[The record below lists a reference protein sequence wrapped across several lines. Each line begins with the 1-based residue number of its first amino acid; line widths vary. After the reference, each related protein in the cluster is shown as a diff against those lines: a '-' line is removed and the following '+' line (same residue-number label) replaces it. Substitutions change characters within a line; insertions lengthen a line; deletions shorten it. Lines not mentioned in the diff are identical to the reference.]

1 MAGHDHHIVGKV
13 NIDIN
18 FNDTDYD
25 HAILGDLKEAILDK
39 VQSSLESIPLSG
51 TEIILIDHIDIDL
64 TIEEYP
70 EFPEAL
76 EHALKESISRKLKES
91 LSDKGAADK
100 TVSIKNHQQKTWD
113 QLIHYLKYGFFP
125 WNWTGDKDPD
135 FDGINDYL
143 SRTGKSGVNELR
155 DQFASGKALDRFCF
169 ELPISVLDAIAHGPH
184 IFSTSLFAKVKSG
197 FEKLVGQLVPS
208 GDVLSISKSQIFRMA
223 LLIAL
228 RDYWMQGRLFNQ
240 SSFLRSFIKAV
251 YDHRHVNELSEN
263 IWQGVEKSVRVR
275 LEGITVLLSRGRSF
289 SPDTGEPDWAIVSVA
304 AGLHRS
310 GEILLQSAA
319 EHPKEYSELTSQI
332 RGPKGRLRIDEKN
345 SGTQFKEKD
354 SSGGSDSE
362 QRLFVNNAG
371 LVLLHPFLLPLFQEI
386 KLCDHQK
393 FHGFSEQYQAI
404 YVLQHLSGLDT
415 GSRLG
420 LALNKVLSGL
430 EVDAVMHTGFRWNE
444 EIGNECDRLLATVI
458 KHWSA
463 LKKTSISGLQTSFL
477 QREGILEISGQ
488 QRRLIVERKPY
499 DILLDK
505 LPWPVSVVKLPW
517 MKTQLWVDW

>member
-1 MAGHDHHIVGKV
+1 
-13 NIDIN
+13 
-18 FNDTDYD
+18 
-25 HAILGDLKEAILDK
+25 
-39 VQSSLESIPLSG
+39 
-51 TEIILIDHIDIDL
+51 
-64 TIEEYP
+64 
-70 EFPEAL
+70 
-76 EHALKESISRKLKES
+76 
-91 LSDKGAADK
+91 
-100 TVSIKNHQQKTWD
+100 
-113 QLIHYLKYGFFP
+113 
-125 WNWTGDKDPD
+125 
-135 FDGINDYL
+135 
-143 SRTGKSGVNELR
+143 
-155 DQFASGKALDRFCF
+155 
-169 ELPISVLDAIAHGPH
+169 
-184 IFSTSLFAKVKSG
+184 
-197 FEKLVGQLVPS
+197 
-208 GDVLSISKSQIFRMA
+208 
-223 LLIAL
+223 
-228 RDYWMQGRLFNQ
+228 MQGRLFNQ

-319 EHPKEYSELTSQI
+319 EHPKDYSELTSQI